1 MKWLKDFL
9 NQEWPSEMKKF
20 AERLKSSLEEGAD
33 VERICAEIE
42 ERISPAEYPSGR
54 EVVLEVAI
62 ESAVFSEKKR
72 DTKEGPNGVKEI
84 KDAQK
89 KVVGKIQ
96 KLIDALNDLEAIQ
109 AKGPIKRKACVSPE
123 RLIVKAGLRMTGAAR
138 GKILGDET
146 VMPGRDRRNFFKE
159 EVAPLFGEI
168 SKRLENKIPGAMP
181 TMQEVLAAL
190 KDEIEKEEKN
200 IKTDPCKDTSIFK
213 ERMAGYA
220 FKSRKSEVTADFIRV
235 FLYELNTQKIL
246 GRPPLDF
253 AISPET
259 VGKLAGCLFDLEGG
273 VSIAAVK
280 KVIEREME
288 KINGA

>member
-1 MKWLKDFL
+1 MKWLRDFL

-33 VERICAEIE
+33 MERICEEIE
-42 ERISPAEYPSGR
+42 DRISPAEYPSGR

-72 DTKEGPNGVKEI
+72 ETYEGPNGVKEI

-96 KLIDALNDLEAIQ
+96 KLIEALNELEAMQ

-123 RLIVKAGLRMTGAAR
+123 RLIVKAGLRMTGTAK

-146 VMPGRDRRNFFKE
+146 VMPGRDRRNLFRE
-159 EVAPLFGEI
+159 EVAPVFGEI

-181 TMQEVLAAL
+181 TMQDVLEVL
-190 KDEIEKEEKN
+190 KDEIAKEEKN
-200 IKTDPCKDTSIFK
+200 IKTDPCKDISIFK
-213 ERMAGYA
+213 EPMTGYS
-220 FKSRKSEVTADFIRV
+220 FKSRKSEVTADFIRI
-235 FLYELNTQKIL
+235 FLYELKTQMIL
-246 GRPPLDF
+246 GRLPLDF
-253 AISPET
+253 AISPKT
-259 VGKLAGCLFDLEGG
+259 VGKLAGCLLDLDGG
-273 VSIAAVK
+273 VSSAAVK
-280 KVIEREME
+280 KVIEREMK
-288 KINGA
+288 KIIFD